1 MSPQEDGTKARVL
14 AAARRNWATTD
25 ADHTPTVAR
34 ITIRQPPHGGHA
46 ATIGISDRQYK
57 RVLGFLRDDLIEN
70 RPGYSTPERAA
81 QVIDGVIAEHRAAG
95 YTRLT
100 TADLVDAAPRIGR
113 SRAWIAAHI
122 THLID
127 TGALAETR
135 RPGTFRI

>member
-14 AAARRNWATTD
+14 AAAWRNWAATD

-34 ITIRQPPHGGHA
+34 IAIRQPPQWGHA

-57 RVLGFLRDDLIEN
+57 RVLAFLRDDLIEN

-81 QVIDGVIAEHRAAG
+81 QIIDGLIAEHRAAG
-95 YTRLT
+95 HACLT

-113 SRAWIAAHI
+113 SRAWIANHI
-122 THLID
+122 TDLVYA
-127 TGALAETR
+127 GQLQETR
-135 RPGTFRI
+135 SPGVFRI